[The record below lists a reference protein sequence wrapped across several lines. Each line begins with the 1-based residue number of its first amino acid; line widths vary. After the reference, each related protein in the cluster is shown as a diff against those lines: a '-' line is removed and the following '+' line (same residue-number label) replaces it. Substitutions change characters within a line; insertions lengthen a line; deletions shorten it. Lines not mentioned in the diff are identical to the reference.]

1 MFQCTKN
8 SVWYLGLIALGKLL
22 SPSHAQESISLY
34 KDYKLFLKK
43 ESTSDESTAELSS
56 MLLKR
61 GFKGFVS
68 NRFGRIGELSTAFT
82 EHKSLLNKYFELQ
95 VDEHSNKLVLAI
107 SCYMDSHWFRT
118 CCEVSKFF
126 FDILTQPLKSVL
138 GIDEFKKSK
147 HSERSWKSTK
157 DFYSSK
163 MEELD
168 PIPIATLDSA
178 IS

>member
-1 MFQCTKN
+1 M
-8 SVWYLGLIALGKLL
+8 
-22 SPSHAQESISLY
+22 
-34 KDYKLFLKK
+34 
-43 ESTSDESTAELSS
+43 SDESTADLSR
-56 MLLKR
+56 MLLMR
-61 GFKGFVS
+61 GFKRFIS
-68 NRFGRIGELSTAFT
+68 NRFGRIGELSTAFI
-82 EHKSLLNKYFELQ
+82 EHKPLLDKYFELQ

-107 SCYMDSHWFRT
+107 SCYMDSHWFRI

-126 FDILTQPLKSVL
+126 FDILTQPLKCVL

-168 PIPIATLDSA
+168 AIPISTADSA
-178 IS
+178 LSQLKKKCAEKVKSALLNQLHMSAFFNENAP